1 MPKYPISLGK
11 KMGEPSA
18 MTDAP
23 KTTSSEMYYPSLH
36 LDWEKP
42 YDLPK
47 EGTMV
52 VKFKKTSES
61 NTTRNGKTN
70 QSVSLD
76 IIEIVSVDSEEAPE
90 VSEPGD
96 RIDALRKQVEELAEE
111 SAEDY

>member
-1 MPKYPISLGK
+1 MPKYPINLGK
-11 KMGEPSA
+11 KMGGHPMMAEVAKPS
-18 MTDAP
+18 D
-23 KTTSSEMYYPSLH
+23 EMYFPSLH

-61 NTTRNGKTN
+61 NTTRDGKTN

-96 RIDALRKQVEELAEE
+96 RIDALRKQVEELAGE